1 MILIVAWPQIATRT
15 SYSIQYVG
23 YIVVTRGLGLEIS
36 ITATANIVEE
46 PPAGLVNSEG
56 KNLFIGQNL

>member
-1 MILIVAWPQIATRT
+1 MILIVAWPQITARA
-15 SYSIQYVG
+15 SYSIQYAG
-23 YIVVTRGLGLEIS
+23 YIVVNRGLGLEIN

-46 PPAGLVNSEG
+46 LPTGLVNSEG

>member
-1 MILIVAWPQIATRT
+1 MILIVAWPQVAVKTN
-15 SYSIQYVG
+15 YSTQYVG
-23 YIVVTRGLGLEIS
+23 YIVITKGLSLEIN
-36 ITATANIVEE
+36 ITATTNIIEE

>member
-1 MILIVAWPQIATRT
+1 MILVTAWPQVAVRT

-23 YIVVTRGLGLEIS
+23 YIVITKGLSLEIT
-36 ITATANIVEE
+36 ITATTNIIEE
-46 PPAGLVNSEG
+46 PPVGVVNSEG